1 MKIIQAESYVNAKD
15 SQRLNLVNA
24 SDKHYYPEELLNEN
38 NIIFIQTIED
48 FVQMLDFFED
58 TKPDAVG
65 LDCEWKVS
73 VFNQTL
79 INILNFSHSHV
90 FIFILKPSFDL
101 ADTSSENEE
110 TDKKNRS
117 STFQIS
123 TREKSFILD
132 MKNLIESLEEPV
144 LNRFGQLIL
153 FNETLLKFG
162 N

>member
-1 MKIIQAESYVNAKD
+1 M
-15 SQRLNLVNA
+15 
-24 SDKHYYPEELLNEN
+24 
-38 NIIFIQTIED
+38 
-48 FVQMLDFFED
+48 
-58 TKPDAVG
+58 
-65 LDCEWKVS
+65 
-73 VFNQTL
+73 
-79 INILNFSHSHV
+79 
-90 FIFILKPSFDL
+90 FIFTLKPSFDL

-123 TREKSFILD
+123 TREITFILD

-162 N
+162 S